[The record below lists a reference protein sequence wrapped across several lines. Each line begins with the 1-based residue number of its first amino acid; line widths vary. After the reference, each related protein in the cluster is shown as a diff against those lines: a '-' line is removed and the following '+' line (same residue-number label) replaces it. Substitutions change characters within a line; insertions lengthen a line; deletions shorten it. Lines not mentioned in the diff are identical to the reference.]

1 MNLENVE
8 SLSAGQIGTC
18 LKRRGRYAMPF
29 KSHFVAP
36 IVAERPDEN
45 LFTGKGTDAH
55 KPERKT
61 KRKQNKNGTTHQ
73 FTTRRAAQGNAY
85 F

>member
-29 KSHFVAP
+29 KSRFVAP

-45 LFTGKGTDAH
+45 LFTGKGTDVH
-55 KPERKT
+55 KPERKKKT
-61 KRKQNKNGTTHQ
+61 KKKNGTTHQ
-73 FTTRRAAQGNAY
+73 FTTRRAA
-85 F
+85 